1 MTEPT
6 DVVIVGGG
14 IGGASLAY
22 ALAREGLHV
31 TVLEASAEFEDRVR
45 GESMQVWGVAEAR
58 DLGVEQVMLDAGAH
72 TAPVWR
78 QYFEGFGEVGEIPVS
93 LFLPGIDGTL
103 NLRHPT
109 ACQALLD
116 AAAGAGAD
124 VVRGVRDVRITG
136 GAAPAV
142 SYATNG
148 ASHDLATHDLATSL
162 IVGADGRAST
172 VRKQAGVTLEREE
185 PVSYIAGLLLDGL
198 DDVPDDHDV
207 VVGEGDVFFV
217 LFHQGGGRARA
228 YLIPGLSGQHRF
240 SGRDGAQRFLAGCAF
255 DSYPD
260 SEHVVAATPAGPCA
274 TYPGDDTWTDSPF
287 VDGVV
292 LIGDAAG
299 HNDPV
304 VGQGLSIAMRDARL
318 VRDLVLDGARTASAF
333 RPYGDER
340 VDRMERLRLCADL
353 VAVAQAEDADNRA
366 GRRSFM
372 VDALASMDPTV
383 FPLIAALFAGPESIP
398 DELVDFGIL
407 ERVRSA

>member
-1 MTEPT
+1 MTEVT

-22 ALAREGLHV
+22 ALAGADVGV
-31 TVLEASAEFEDRVR
+31 TVLEASVEFEDRVR
-45 GESMQVWGVAEAR
+45 GESMQVWGVKEAR

-72 TAPVWR
+72 IAPQWR
-78 QYFEGFGEVGEIPVS
+78 QYVEHFGEIGDIPMGM
-93 LFLPGIDGTL
+93 FIPGIDGTL

-116 AAAGAGAD
+116 AAAAAGAA
-124 VVRGVRDVRITG
+124 VVRGVRDVRITAG
-136 GAAPAV
+136 DAPTV
-142 SYATNG
+142 SYAMNG
-148 ASHDLATHDLATSL
+148 ASQEIATSL

-172 VRKQAGVTLEREE
+172 VRKQAGIALEREE

-207 VVGEGDVFFV
+207 VVGERDVFFV

-240 SGRDGAQRFLAGCAF
+240 SGREGTERFLAACAF
-255 DSYPD
+255 ESYPCSD
-260 SEHVVAATPAGPCA
+260 RLVAATPAGPCA

-304 VGQGLSIAMRDARL
+304 VGQGLSIAMRDARI
-318 VRDLVLDGARTASAF
+318 VRDLVLDGARTAAEL

-353 VAVAQAEDADNRA
+353 IAVAQAEDADNRA
-366 GRRSFM
+366 ARRSFL
-372 VDALASMDPTV
+372 VDKMTSMDPTV
-383 FPLIAALFAGPESIP
+383 FPLVAALFAGPETIP
-398 DELVDFGIL
+398 AELVDFGVL
-407 ERVRSA
+407 ERVRCA